1 MAKAKSSKNRRK
13 RARKRM
19 PRRLAGIKK
28 KVEQGLLPSTLQNW
42 LDEIATGY
50 HEAKKTI
57 PFAKLA
63 DHEMGEKDLFQ
74 IAPLICL
81 KYRRLP
87 RTERFEK
94 RATEAA
100 FSSYVATESNNP
112 EALSDPY
119 ISFALAYLASHY
131 GLDLIT
137 ENQVVEIMDFVA
149 QEQTLLMEKIARL
162 GST

>member
-1 MAKAKSSKNRRK
+1 MK
-13 RARKRM
+13 
-19 PRRLAGIKK
+19 PRIPA
-28 KVEQGLLPSTLQNW
+28 PSTLRNW

-50 HEAKKTI
+50 QEAKETM
-57 PFAKLA
+57 PFAELA
-63 DHEMGEKDLFQ
+63 DHKVEEKDLFQ
-74 IAPLICL
+74 LAPLICL
-81 KYRRLP
+81 KYRGLP
-87 RTERFEK
+87 RAKRLEK

-137 ENQVVEIMDFVA
+137 EDQVIEIMDFVA
-149 QEQTLLMEKIARL
+149 QEQRLLMEKIAKL
-162 GST
+162 GNT